1 MLTSTVISAILIL
14 ICLFLFVFL
23 CLKGVNPVMI
33 GLLCGAI
40 MSVVCLSGFTT
51 GLFTTFISGI
61 SGTVASTLFPFMS
74 GAFVGGMMSV
84 SGCSTTMGNLLMKR
98 TSRKAAPWIIIIFTC
113 IMNLTGMSSTMYVVA
128 AFAIAVLRAA
138 DMPLEIGLICAGGFN
153 MIIAW
158 AMPGFIGFTNSVLC
172 MVYGTN
178 TFAGMG
184 VAIPMTIVGIALT
197 LGYLFY
203 IMKKYEKEGRHFED
217 SPTLPKMQELKDGEG
232 PSPALGFASIV
243 IVIAVAMFLQYGI
256 KLSASNAV
264 VIGQT
269 VGGLFILVTCG
280 KYIQGNKLGHI
291 TESIQRAFVPVIAMG
306 FVTGFANVVAD
317 TNAYQA
323 IMTAFAN
330 MNLNPYVGVVL
341 VTSVIVALCANGISC
356 VMILM
361 QNGIT
366 QQFMVEGVNFG
377 VLHALTRTTCA
388 CLDTLPHSANVILNL
403 SCFGLDYKKGYKHCF
418 MTTVLIPLVMVIV
431 GLIIAVIFY

>member
-1 MLTSTVISAILIL
+1 MLTSTAFSAILIL

-51 GLFTTFISGI
+51 GLFTTFVGGI
-61 SGTVASTLFPFMS
+61 SSTVSSTLFPFMS

-84 SGCSTTMGNLLMKR
+84 SGCSTTMGNLLMKH

-153 MIIAW
+153 MVIAW
-158 AMPGFIGFTNSVLC
+158 AMPGFIGFTNSILC
-172 MVYGTN
+172 DLYGTD
-178 TFAGMG
+178 TFAGLG
-184 VAIPMTIVGIALT
+184 VSIPMTVVGIVLT
-197 LGYLFY
+197 LWYLFY
-203 IMKKYEKEGRHFED
+203 IMKKYDKQGRHFED
-217 SPTLPKMQELKDGEG
+217 SPTLPKLQELKDGEG
-232 PSPALGFASIV
+232 PSPAFGFLSIV
-243 IVIAVAMFLQYGI
+243 IVIVVAMFLQYVVEI
-256 KLSASNAV
+256 SASNAV

-269 VGGLFILVTCG
+269 AGGLFILVTCG
-280 KYIQGNKLGHI
+280 KYIQGSMLGQI
-291 TESIQRAFVPVIAMG
+291 TDSVQRAFIPVMAMG

-323 IMTAFAN
+323 VMNAFTN

-356 VMILM
+356 IMILM

-366 QQFMVEGVNFG
+366 QQFMVEGVNAG

-418 MTTVLIPLVMVIV
+418 VTTVLIPGIMVLV
-431 GLIIAVIFY
+431 GLAIAVIFY